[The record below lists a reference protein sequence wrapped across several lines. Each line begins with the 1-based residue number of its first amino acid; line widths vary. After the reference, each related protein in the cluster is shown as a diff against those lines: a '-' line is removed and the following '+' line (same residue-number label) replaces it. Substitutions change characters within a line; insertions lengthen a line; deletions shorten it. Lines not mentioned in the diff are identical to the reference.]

1 MLCGIDNHIHRTC
14 NNTVMEEKRKFT
26 GFIISG
32 EPVTTKKAREAGII
46 KKSKVIQTDKKKSDK
61 K

>member
-1 MLCGIDNHIHRTC
+1 
-14 NNTVMEEKRKFT
+14 MEEKRKFT